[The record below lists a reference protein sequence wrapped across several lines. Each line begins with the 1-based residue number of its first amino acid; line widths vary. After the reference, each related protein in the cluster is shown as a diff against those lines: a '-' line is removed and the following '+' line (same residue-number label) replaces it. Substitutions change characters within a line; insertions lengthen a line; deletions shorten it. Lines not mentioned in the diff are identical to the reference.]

1 MSSDASAKR
10 EYLRISDERRD
21 ELIRQ
26 VVIYKVQIKLAA
38 AELGIKYT
46 SAKSILE
53 AYRKKSPRPV
63 IKPYEL
69 DLNNYPTSIIESL
82 YSFRYMNQ

>member
-1 MSSDASAKR
+1 MAEEVTGKR

-21 ELIRQ
+21 ELLRQ

-53 AYRKKSPRPV
+53 AYRKKSPRPL
-63 IKPYEL
+63 IMPYEL
-69 DLNNYPTSIIESL
+69 DINNYPTSIIG
-82 YSFRYMNQ
+82 SFIRLII